1 MGKERNYG
9 IDLLRVFLMLMIVA
23 GHLLV
28 HTGIRGELANFS
40 FKWNYTWIC
49 QTILLCAVNCF
60 VLITGYFANVNSH
73 SIRIKKLLLLYGQ
86 VLFYSVSIYLI
97 LLVLG
102 KTNHSLFG
110 ILFETINA
118 VFPFSSGQYWF
129 FSSYILLMLLA
140 PFLNLMLSKLNDFAL
155 KILTAVI
162 IALFYVLPIFQIVFM
177 QFDVSE
183 GMGIIGF
190 ITLYIIGHALKR
202 FKIKIPK
209 VACVFGIILNCA
221 MIFASKI
228 VLAFIV
234 EKLQMNVGSSLL
246 YNYNMITQLVN
257 AVLLLFLFKEIK
269 IKKTGAKII
278 SFISA
283 STFGIYLL
291 HEHPNIRGVIWNEWL
306 KKLLLESNGI
316 TYVVLSLAIPI
327 VLFLLCLIIDVVRRL
342 LGKALAKIKLVQKV
356 NKALV
361 EFENKINEKMTTQ
374 KEEK

>member
-9 IDLLRVFLMLMIVA
+9 IDLLRVFLMLMIIV
-23 GHLLV
+23 GHLFV
-28 HTGIRGELANFS
+28 HTGIRGELENFS

-49 QTILLCAVNCF
+49 QAIALCAVNCF

-73 SIRIKKLLLLYGQ
+73 SIRVKKLLLLYGQ
-86 VLFYSVSIYLI
+86 VLFYSVSIYTM

-102 KTNHSLFG
+102 KTDRSLLGLLFG
-110 ILFETINA
+110 TINA
-118 VFPFSSGQYWF
+118 IFPFLSGQYWF
-129 FSSYILLMLLA
+129 FSSYILLMILA

-155 KILTAVI
+155 KILTITIV
-162 IALFYVLPIFQIVFM
+162 ALFYVLPIFQIVFT
-177 QFDVSE
+177 QFDISE

-209 VACVFGIILNCA
+209 LVCVFGIILNCA

-228 VLAFIV
+228 VLAYIV

-246 YNYNMITQLVN
+246 YNYNMITQLAN

-269 IKKTGAKII
+269 IKKIGAKII
-278 SFISA
+278 SFVSA

-291 HEHPNIRGVIWNEWL
+291 HEHPDIRSVIWNEQL
-306 KKLLLESNGI
+306 KNLLLESNGI
-316 TYVVLSLAIPI
+316 TYIALSVAIPI
-327 VLFLLCLIIDVVRRL
+327 AIFVICLLIDVVRRL
-342 LGKALAKIKLVQKV
+342 LGKALAKIKLVQKF
-356 NKALV
+356 NEALV
-361 EFENKINEKMTTQ
+361 KFENKINEKMTTQ